1 MLFIPFIKSPYAC
14 NGKVA
19 LQREARSLRTLVLVS
34 DTNSALSAFLPNA
47 RIHTVDAGVLRLPTR
62 IRIPEYRL
70 MNPSLPP
77 SLLARLGIRNA
88 AERKGTHFS
97 EMISFVLRYA
107 PDYLV
112 SVSSPPIS
120 EIGGRGRLTQFSP
133 PPKRAPPADVDDDD
147 GDAASI
153 ETVDNERREGPLSLA
168 RDAPRL
174 FGDVPSPTFASVR

>member
-1 MLFIPFIKSPYAC
+1 M
-14 NGKVA
+14 
-19 LQREARSLRTLVLVS
+19 QRESRIAKGGKQPAHTCARLRHQLRS
-34 DTNSALSAFLPNA
+34 LSAFLPNA
-47 RIHTVDAGVLRLPTR
+47 RIHTVDADVLRLPTR

-107 PDYLV
+107 RDYLV

-120 EIGGRGRLTQFSP
+120 EIGGRGRATDAIFSTT
-133 PPKRAPPADVDDDD
+133 KTS
-147 GDAASI
+147 AAS
-153 ETVDNERREGPLSLA
+153 
-168 RDAPRL
+168 
-174 FGDVPSPTFASVR
+174 